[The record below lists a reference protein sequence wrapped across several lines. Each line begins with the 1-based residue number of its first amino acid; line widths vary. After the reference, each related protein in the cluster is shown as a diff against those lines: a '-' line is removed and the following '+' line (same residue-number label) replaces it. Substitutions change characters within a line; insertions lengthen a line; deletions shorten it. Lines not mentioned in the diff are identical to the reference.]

1 MQFIMIN
8 YAHFLLVFVCFIEYI
23 GIGIWYQFLLKLYA
37 NTHLFS
43 LVRDLISK
51 ENYLYSN
58 SKLLLNS
65 FKSWIILGSEGQNMS
80 TFNNYRQF
88 INAHPFIQ
96 VHVGIY
102 WKSLNISFLI

>member
-23 GIGIWYQFLLKLYA
+23 GIGIWNQFLLKLYA
-37 NTHLFS
+37 NIHLLS

-51 ENYLYSN
+51 DNYLYSN

-65 FKSWIILGSEGQNMS
+65 LKSWIILGSEGQNMS

-96 VHVGIY
+96 AHVGIY
-102 WKSLNISFLI
+102 WKSLNFSFLI